1 MKVLHSYYEQAVLS
15 LDCKAKLEQFT
26 INGLKFFAVTA
37 GPKEGKLI
45 LFLHGFPECWYT
57 WRKQISH
64 FATQGYRVVA
74 PDLRG
79 YGMNDK
85 PQSIKDYQIT
95 NLVEDIRQ
103 LILQQEKQSAIIVAH
118 DWGGAVAWNFAMW
131 HPQMTERLIILNA
144 PHPVLFSRELR
155 DRTSEQYKMSW
166 YMRFFQ
172 KPRWPE
178 KVLTADFAR
187 TARWFFNDKFS
198 HDSTYNEE
206 DLALYAASY
215 AVPDAIPAL
224 LNWYRAS
231 FQIRGKNIPE
241 NKVIDAPTLV
251 LWGEK
256 DQALSIKLLDG
267 LREWVPN
274 IEIKRI
280 SEAGHF
286 VQNDASDRVN
296 EEILAFLAR

>member
-1 MKVLHSYYEQAVLS
+1 MKGLQSYYEQAILS
-15 LDCKAKLEQFT
+15 LDCQAKLEQFP
-26 INGLKFFAVTA
+26 INGLTFHAVTA

-45 LFLHGFPECWYT
+45 LLLHGFPECWYT
-57 WRKQISH
+57 WRKQIPY
-64 FATQGYRVVA
+64 FASQGFRVVA

-85 PQSIKDYQIT
+85 PKSIEDYHIT

-103 LILQQEKQSAIIVAH
+103 LILQQKKQSAIIVAH
-118 DWGGAVAWNFAMW
+118 DWGGAAAWNFAMW
-131 HPQMTERLIILNA
+131 HPQMTERLVILNA

-155 DRTSEQYKMSW
+155 DRTSEQHKMSW

-178 KVLTADFAR
+178 KVLTADFTR
-187 TARWFFNDKFS
+187 TANWFFNDKFG
-198 HDSTYNEE
+198 HATYNEE

-215 AVPDAIPAL
+215 AVPDAMSAL

-231 FQIRGKNIPE
+231 FQLRGKAIPE
-241 NKVIDAPTLV
+241 NKVINAPTLV
-251 LWGEK
+251 IWGVN

-267 LREWVPN
+267 LEEWVPS
-274 IEIKRI
+274 IEIRRI

-286 VQNDASDRVN
+286 VQNDASDKVN
-296 EEILAFLAR
+296 EEISVFLAR